1 MQADE
6 RSLSQRQEMIG
17 LKDRINSRMCGECGK
32 EGKDRQ
38 RDFDPMEHF
47 IRLDIW
53 FKIVAGEG

>member
-17 LKDRINSRMCGECGK
+17 LKDRINSRMCGERGK

-47 IRLDIW
+47 IRLHM
-53 FKIVAGEG
+53 